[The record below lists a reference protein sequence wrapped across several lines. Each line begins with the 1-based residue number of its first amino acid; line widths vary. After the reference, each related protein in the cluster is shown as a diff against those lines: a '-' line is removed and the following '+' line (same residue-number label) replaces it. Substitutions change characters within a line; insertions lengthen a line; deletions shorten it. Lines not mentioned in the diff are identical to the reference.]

1 MRGIVARFL
10 EVTAQTAPV
19 AAPAA
24 PAPTPV
30 SPMLDAAA
38 VTQALLALIADRTG
52 YPVAMLEPDLNLEAD
67 LGIDSI
73 KRVEILGALRAD
85 LLPDAGDALRSAM
98 GPVSREKTVRGIVAR
113 FLEVTAAAASAP
125 APQAITPTAAQPAVD
140 PMPDLAA
147 WPARFV
153 MAPHPIDAPAPV
165 EWVVRGGVY
174 VLTDD
179 GAGVAQG
186 LAARITAR
194 GGVARLL
201 DAALDLADD
210 RGLRA
215 AVADIGSAAAG
226 LIHCAPL
233 RAGPDFEAMTLADW
247 TAAVD
252 GTTRAFYTLLSAL
265 GPVLAAR
272 SDAVVLCATAMGG
285 GFGFDLSDLAQPA
298 MGGAPGLL
306 KTVAKEWHAV
316 HCRAVDFATGS
327 APRERIAALDE
338 EAGRKD
344 GTVEVGQRGA
354 ERLGLFAEARPITP
368 ALDAPPVLDR
378 DSVVLVTGGARGIT
392 ARIALQ
398 LARSFHPR
406 LVLLGSSPVPE
417 AVEAPETAGL
427 ADPRALKEALIAA
440 ARRAGQPVAPAAI
453 EATFRAVIKA
463 REVRAALAAMTAAGA
478 RVEYLACDV
487 RDSAA
492 FRAAIADVRARH
504 GRIDGVVHGA
514 GVIED
519 KLILDKEVASF
530 DNVVHLKTAS
540 AFTLAQALDPAT
552 VKFLVFFTSVAGRF
566 GNRGQGDYGAAN
578 EIVSKLARRLDAR
591 WPGRVKAISW
601 GPWDSGGMV
610 SPEIRAQFAAMR
622 IEPIPPALGV
632 QALEIEATQGPR
644 DEPEVVWGRGPWQDD
659 DPGQAR
665 LPATGARYEA
675 AE

>member
-1 MRGIVARFL
+1 
-10 EVTAQTAPV
+10 
-19 AAPAA
+19 
-24 PAPTPV
+24 
-30 SPMLDAAA
+30 
-38 VTQALLALIADRTG
+38 
-52 YPVAMLEPDLNLEAD
+52 
-67 LGIDSI
+67 
-73 KRVEILGALRAD
+73 
-85 LLPDAGDALRSAM
+85 
-98 GPVSREKTVRGIVAR
+98 
-113 FLEVTAAAASAP
+113 
-125 APQAITPTAAQPAVD
+125 
-140 PMPDLAA
+140 
-147 WPARFV
+147 
-153 MAPHPIDAPAPV
+153 
-165 EWVVRGGVY
+165 
-174 VLTDD
+174 
-179 GAGVAQG
+179 
-186 LAARITAR
+186 
-194 GGVARLL
+194 
-201 DAALDLADD
+201 
-210 RGLRA
+210 
-215 AVADIGSAAAG
+215 
-226 LIHCAPL
+226 
-233 RAGPDFEAMTLADW
+233 
-247 TAAVD
+247 
-252 GTTRAFYTLLSAL
+252 
-265 GPVLAAR
+265 
-272 SDAVVLCATAMGG
+272 
-285 GFGFDLSDLAQPA
+285 